1 MKKEDVL
8 PKFKDKEDYERWKAE
23 RALRPPTL
31 PPLSDIPAASDNSTA
46 KYIWAIVLVGVALS
60 VFVLWMVFKP
70 NVTLTDTSY
79 TNRDLGFTMDIP
91 EGWDDYDFTLGEKA
105 TLKMENFAAGGI
117 GDLLFALTTDNR
129 RDVGYSLL
137 YLDLEGVGPI
147 KGSSVFL
154 NSLASAL
161 SKQGYDTEQFEE
173 TTVGGIDIPFMRAYR
188 GYSTFI
194 TGIFSLSQE
203 KVFFIQFVDE
213 SGDYEEEFWQS
224 IKSFE
229 LIEE

>member
-1 MKKEDVL
+1 M

-23 RALRPPTL
+23 RALRPSTL

-70 NVTLTDTSY
+70 NVTWTKDSY
-79 TNRDLGFTMDIP
+79 TNLDLGFTMDIP

-105 TLKMENFAAGGI
+105 TFKMENFASGGK
-117 GDLLFALTTDNR
+117 GDMLFTLTPDNR
-129 RDVGYSLL
+129 RDVGYSLM

-147 KGSSVFL
+147 KGSSTVVL

-161 SKQGYDTEQFEE
+161 SKQGYDTLQFEE
-173 TTVGGIDIPFMRAYR
+173 TTVSGIDIPFMRAYR

-194 TGIFSLSQE
+194 MGTFSLSLE

-213 SGDYEEEFWQS
+213 SGEYEDEFWQS

-229 LIEE
+229 LIE

>member
-1 MKKEDVL
+1 M

-70 NVTLTDTSY
+70 NITWTDTSY

-105 TLKMENFAAGGI
+105 TFKLENFASGGR
-117 GDLLFALTTDNR
+117 GDILFTLTPDNR
-129 RDVGYSLL
+129 RDVGYSLI
-137 YLDLEGVGPI
+137 YLDLEGVNLI
-147 KGSSVFL
+147 KDSSTVVL
-154 NSLASAL
+154 NSWASAW
-161 SKQGYDTEQFEE
+161 SKSGYDTAQFEE
-173 TTVGGIDIPFMRAYR
+173 TTVSGIDIPFMRAYR
-188 GYSTFI
+188 GYSTVIVGF
-194 TGIFSLSQE
+194 FSLSPE
-203 KVFFIQFVDE
+203 KLFFIQFMDE
-213 SGDYEEEFWQS
+213 SGEYEEEFWQS
-224 IKSFE
+224 IGSLE
-229 LIEE
+229 LIEG